1 MKNKAHIITAKG
13 LDGYFLNELMQLK
26 NELYSTGEIID
37 GNRYYKLR
45 SLLNEN
51 ILSKETKKL
60 GQGIINDIENYILE

>member
-13 LDGYFLNELMQLK
+13 FDGYFLNELMQLK